1 MMMVSPIA
9 SHSQMQQ
16 HNGDIQQQQPQSL
29 SLLKIPTPA
38 LSTFS
43 SQFTLAATSPFNVG
57 GGGGVYSIASC
68 NNSPQ
73 QLQPPQSQDDN
84 NANVDGGDQETSS
97 QLIAANIKKEAK
109 DDDAID

>member
-1 MMMVSPIA
+1 M
-9 SHSQMQQ
+9 
-16 HNGDIQQQQPQSL
+16 
-29 SLLKIPTPA
+29 
-38 LSTFS
+38 
-43 SQFTLAATSPFNVG
+43 ATSSSNSLKVCH
-57 GGGGVYSIASC
+57 YSKSRRLHC
-68 NNSPQ
+68 PLSHLNSHWRRRHRLTSVVVEAFIRLQVATIPLAQ